1 MDRVFV
7 GFYYLKKQNT
17 ILYVCTILVL
27 CTLYAAQ
34 PIQPL
39 FKEEFA
45 LNGFQAAIFTTVI
58 MFPLGIAPLFY
69 GYILE
74 NLSSRQMLRVS
85 LLLLGILEICFSF
98 SSSYIVLIGIRAV
111 QGFLIP
117 AALTSLVSYIST
129 SSAHENIQKA
139 LGNYVAITIMGGF
152 LGRLLSGISSEYFG
166 WRPFFFI
173 IGVGLIL
180 SFFALLGVNKDA
192 KARFAKVTK
201 KDVVNV
207 LKIKHNFLIYTA
219 IFCVFFVFQGVL
231 NFLPFELKS
240 IDENLG
246 ESKVG
251 LMYAGYVI
259 GLITA
264 LNVTRIIKFFKSES
278 RAMICGM
285 FIYIAG
291 LGLFN
296 IESFTVMFCSMF
308 VFCLGMF
315 MVHSIAAGFVN
326 KLAHER
332 KSITNGLYLS
342 FYYAGGTFG
351 SFLPGV
357 FYQHLG
363 WHAFLLFLGF
373 MLLCGAGFLIFLR
386 KCENAS

>member
-1 MDRVFV
+1 MA
-7 GFYYLKKQNT
+7 KQNA
-17 ILYVCTILVL
+17 ILYICAIFVL

-45 LNGFQAAIFTTVI
+45 LNGFQAVIFTTVI

-74 NLSSRQMLRVS
+74 KRSSRQMLGGS
-85 LLLLGILEICFSF
+85 LLILGVLEICFAF
-98 SSSYIVLIGIRAV
+98 SSSYIILIAIRAI

-117 AALTSLVSYIST
+117 AALTSLISYIST
-129 SSAHENIQKA
+129 SSAPENIQKT

-180 SFFALLGVNKDA
+180 SFFALLKVGKDA
-192 KARFAKVTK
+192 KAGFVKIHKTEVIS
-201 KDVVNV
+201 V
-207 LKIKHNFLIYTA
+207 LKLKHNFFIYAA
-219 IFCVFFVFQGVL
+219 IFCVFFVFQGLL
-231 NFLPFELKS
+231 NFLPFELK
-240 IDENLG
+240 NMNANVG

-259 GLITA
+259 GAIIA
-264 LNVTRIIKFFKSES
+264 FNITRIIAFFKSES

-285 FIYIAG
+285 LIYIAG
-291 LGLFN
+291 LQLFN
-296 IESFTVMFCSMF
+296 INSFTVMFASMF
-308 VFCLGMF
+308 IFCLGMF
-315 MVHSIAAGFVN
+315 TIHSIAAGFVN
-326 KLAHER
+326 KLSLKH

-342 FYYAGGTFG
+342 FYYAGGTLG

-373 MLLCGAGFLIFLR
+373 ILLCGAGFLILLANTL
-386 KCENAS
+386 KAKI

>member
-1 MDRVFV
+1 MS
-7 GFYYLKKQNT
+7 KQNT
-17 ILYVCTILVL
+17 ILYVCAILVL

-45 LNGFQAAIFTTVI
+45 LNSFQAVIFTTVI

-74 NLSSRQMLRVS
+74 NWSSRQMLRVS
-85 LLLLGILEICFSF
+85 LLALGILEICFSF
-98 SSSYIVLIGIRAV
+98 GNSYIVLIAIRAA

-129 SSAHENIQKA
+129 SSTRENIQRA

-152 LGRLLSGISSEYFG
+152 LGRLFSGFSSEYFG

-173 IGVGLIL
+173 IGLGLIL
-180 SFFALLGVNKDA
+180 SFLALGGVSKDA
-192 KARFAKVTK
+192 KAGFAKVTK
-201 KDVVNV
+201 KEVINV
-207 LKIKHNFLIYTA
+207 LKLKHNFFIYAA
-219 IFCVFFVFQGVL
+219 IFCVFFVFQGLL

-240 IDENLG
+240 INEHLG
-246 ESKVG
+246 EGKVG

-264 LNVTRIIKFFKSES
+264 LNVTKIIKFFKSES
-278 RAMICGM
+278 RAMIVGM
-285 FIYIAG
+285 FIYIIG
-291 LGLFN
+291 LQLFN
-296 IESFTVMFCSMF
+296 IESFAVMFGSMF

-315 MVHSIAAGFVN
+315 MVHSIATGFIN
-326 KLAHER
+326 KLANER

-363 WHAFLLFLGF
+363 WGAFLLFLGF
-373 MLLCGAGFLIFLR
+373 MLLCGTVFLFLLKR
-386 KCENAS
+386 CESINRA

>member
-1 MDRVFV
+1 M
-7 GFYYLKKQNT
+7 KKQNA
-17 ILYVCTILVL
+17 ILYLCTILVL

-39 FKEEFA
+39 FKDEFA
-45 LNGFQAAIFTTVI
+45 LNSFQAVIFTTVI

-74 NLSSRQMLRVS
+74 NWSSRQMLRVS
-85 LLLLGILEICFSF
+85 LLLLGILEISF
-98 SSSYIVLIGIRAV
+98 SLSGSYIVLIGIRAA

-129 SSAHENIQKA
+129 SSTHENIQRA

-173 IGVGLIL
+173 IGCGLVL
-180 SFFALLGVNKDA
+180 LFFALLGVNKDA
-192 KARFAKVTK
+192 KAGFTKITK
-201 KDVVNV
+201 KEVANV
-207 LKIKHNFLIYTA
+207 FKIKHNFFIYAA
-219 IFCVFFVFQGVL
+219 IFCVFFVFQGLL

-240 IDENLG
+240 INENLG

-264 LNVTRIIKFFKSES
+264 LNVTKIIRFFKSES
-278 RAMICGM
+278 KAMIWGM

-291 LGLFN
+291 LQLFH
-296 IESFTVMFCSMF
+296 IESFAVMFASMF

-357 FYQHLG
+357 FYQHFG
-363 WHAFLLFLGF
+363 WNAFLFVLGF
-373 MLLCGAGFLIFLR
+373 ALLCGVVFLILLANTL
-386 KCENAS
+386 KDKI

>member
-1 MDRVFV
+1 M
-7 GFYYLKKQNT
+7 KKQT
-17 ILYVCTILVL
+17 VILYMCAILIL

-45 LNGFQAAIFTTVI
+45 LNGFQAVIFTTVI
-58 MFPLGIAPLFY
+58 MFPLGIAPILY

-74 NLSSRQMLRVS
+74 SWSSRQMLRVS
-85 LLLLGILEICFSF
+85 LLLLGILEISFSF
-98 SSSYIVLIGIRAV
+98 SNSYAVLIGIRAV

-129 SSAHENIQKA
+129 SSTYENIQRA

-173 IGVGLIL
+173 IGLGLII
-180 SFFALLGVNKDA
+180 SFFALLGVGKDI
-192 KARFAKVTK
+192 KAGFVKPTK
-201 KDVVNV
+201 KEIVNI
-207 LKIKHNFLIYTA
+207 LKIKHNFYIYAA
-219 IFCVFFVFQGVL
+219 IFCVFFVFQGLL
-231 NFLPFELKS
+231 NFLPFELKN
-240 IDENLG
+240 INENLG

-251 LMYAGYVI
+251 FMYAGYVI

-264 LNVTRIIKFFKSES
+264 LNVTKIIRFFKSES
-278 RAMICGM
+278 KAMIFGM
-285 FIYIAG
+285 FVYIVG
-291 LGLFN
+291 LQLFN
-296 IESFTVMFCSMF
+296 IEIFMVMFGSMF

-315 MVHSIAAGFVN
+315 MIHSIATGFVN
-326 KLAHER
+326 KLSKEH

-342 FYYAGGTFG
+342 FYYAGGTLG

-363 WHAFLLFLGF
+363 WNAFLFFLGF
-373 MLLCGAGFLIFLR
+373 VLLLGLTFLLLL
-386 KCENAS
+386 KKYKNEG

>member
-1 MDRVFV
+1 M
-7 GFYYLKKQNT
+7 KKQT
-17 ILYVCTILVL
+17 LILYVCAILIL

-58 MFPLGIAPLFY
+58 MFPLGIAPILY

-74 NLSSRQMLRVS
+74 SWSSRQMLRVS
-85 LLLLGILEICFSF
+85 LLLLGILEISF
-98 SSSYIVLIGIRAV
+98 SLSNSYMLLIGIRAI

-117 AALTSLVSYIST
+117 AALTSLVSYISV
-129 SSAHENIQKA
+129 SSTYENIQKA

-173 IGVGLIL
+173 IGLGLIVL
-180 SFFALLGVNKDA
+180 FFALLGVGKDI
-192 KARFAKVTK
+192 KAGFVKPTK
-201 KDVVNV
+201 KEVINI
-207 LKIKHNFLIYTA
+207 LKIKHNFYIYAA
-219 IFCVFFVFQGVL
+219 IFCVFFVFQGLL
-231 NFLPFELKS
+231 NFLPFELKN
-240 IDENLG
+240 INENLG
-246 ESKVG
+246 EGKVG
-251 LMYAGYVI
+251 FMYAGYVI

-264 LNVTRIIKFFKSES
+264 LNVTKIIGFFKSES
-278 RAMICGM
+278 RAMIFGM
-285 FIYIAG
+285 FVYIVG
-291 LGLFN
+291 LQLFN
-296 IESFTVMFCSMF
+296 IEIFMIMFGSMF

-315 MVHSIAAGFVN
+315 MIHSIAAGLVN
-326 KLAHER
+326 KLAKEH

-363 WHAFLLFLGF
+363 WNAFLLFLGF
-373 MLLCGAGFLIFLR
+373 VLLCGTGFLILLAT
-386 KCENAS
+386 ASKGKI

>member
-1 MDRVFV
+1 MGRAN
-7 GFYYLKKQNT
+7 G
-17 ILYVCTILVL
+17 ILYICTILVV

-39 FKEEFA
+39 FKDEFA
-45 LNGFQAAIFTTVI
+45 LNSFQAAIFTTVI
-58 MFPLGIAPLFY
+58 MFPLGIAPLIY

-74 NLSSRQMLRVS
+74 NFSSRQMLRIS

-98 SSSYIVLIGIRAV
+98 SNSYIVLIGIRAA

-117 AALTSLVSYIST
+117 AALTSLVSYISI
-129 SSAHENIQKA
+129 SASRENIQRA
-139 LGNYVAITIMGGF
+139 LGNYVAITTLGGF

-173 IGVGLIL
+173 IGFGLIL
-180 SFFALLGVNKDA
+180 SFFALNSVGKDV
-192 KARFAKVTK
+192 KTGFAKIK
-201 KDVVNV
+201 KTEVINV
-207 LKIKHNFLIYTA
+207 LKIKHNFFIYA
-219 IFCVFFVFQGVL
+219 SIFCVFFVFQGVL

-240 IDENLG
+240 INENLG

-264 LNVTRIIKFFKSES
+264 LNVTKIIKLFKSES
-278 RAMICGM
+278 NAMIFGM
-285 FIYIAG
+285 LIYIAG
-291 LGLFN
+291 LQFFN
-296 IESFTVMFCSMF
+296 IEVFEVMFVSMF

-315 MVHSIAAGFVN
+315 TIHSIAAGFVN
-326 KLAHER
+326 KLAAEH

-363 WHAFLLFLGF
+363 WHAFLIFLGF
-373 MLLCGAGFLIFLR
+373 ILLCGTVFLILL
-386 KCENAS
+386 KMKGLNSV

>member
-1 MDRVFV
+1 M
-7 GFYYLKKQNT
+7 KKQNY
-17 ILYVCTILVL
+17 ILYACTVFVL

-45 LNGFQAAIFTTVI
+45 LNSFQAAIFTTVI
-58 MFPLGIAPLFY
+58 MFPLGIAPILY

-74 NLSSRQMLRVS
+74 NWSSRQMLRVS

-98 SSSYIVLIGIRAV
+98 SSSYIVLIGIRAA

-129 SSAHENIQKA
+129 SSTRENIQKA

-152 LGRLLSGISSEYFG
+152 LGRLFSGFSSEYFG

-173 IGVGLIL
+173 IGLGLIV
-180 SFFALLGVNKDA
+180 SFFALLGVSKDA
-192 KARFAKVTK
+192 KAGFVKIRK
-201 KDVVNV
+201 KEVVNV
-207 LKIKHNFLIYTA
+207 LKLKYNFLIYA
-219 IFCVFFVFQGVL
+219 AVFCVFFVFQAVL

-246 ESKVG
+246 EGKVG

-264 LNVTRIIKFFKSES
+264 LNVTRIIAFFKTES
-278 RAMICGM
+278 RAMIFGM
-285 FIYIAG
+285 FIYIIG
-291 LGLFN
+291 LQMFN
-296 IESFTVMFCSMF
+296 MESFTVMFGSMF

-315 MVHSIAAGFVN
+315 MVHSIAAGFIN
-326 KLAHER
+326 KLAQER

-342 FYYAGGTFG
+342 FYYAGGTLG

-363 WHAFLLFLGF
+363 WHAFLIFLGF
-373 MLLCGAGFLIFLR
+373 MLLCGAVFLVLLSNVLKGKI
-386 KCENAS
+386 

>member
-1 MDRVFV
+1 M
-7 GFYYLKKQNT
+7 KKQSV
-17 ILYVCTILVL
+17 ILYICTILVL

-39 FKEEFA
+39 FKSEFA
-45 LNGFQAAIFTTVI
+45 LSNFQAVIFTTVI
-58 MFPLGIAPLFY
+58 MFPLGIAPILY

-74 NLSSRQMLRVS
+74 NWSSRQMLRIS
-85 LLLLGILEICFSF
+85 LLLLGVLEICFSF
-98 SSSYIVLIGIRAV
+98 ADSYIVLIAIRAA

-129 SSAHENIQKA
+129 SSAHENIQRA

-173 IGVGLIL
+173 IGFGLIL
-180 SFFALLGVNKDA
+180 SFFALLGVGKDA
-192 KARFAKVTK
+192 KTGFVRIRK
-201 KDVVNV
+201 KEVINV
-207 LKIKHNFLIYTA
+207 LKRRYNFFIYAA
-219 IFCVFFVFQGVL
+219 IFCVFFVFQGLL

-240 IDENLG
+240 INENLG

-251 LMYAGYVI
+251 MMYAGYVI

-264 LNVTRIIKFFKSES
+264 LNVTRIIGFFKSES
-278 RAMICGM
+278 KAMICGM
-285 FIYIAG
+285 FVYIVG

-296 IESFTVMFCSMF
+296 IEQFGIMFASMF

-326 KLAHER
+326 KLAQKH

-342 FYYAGGTFG
+342 FYYAGGTLG
-351 SFLPGV
+351 SFLPGF
-357 FYQHLG
+357 FYQYFG
-363 WHAFLLFLGF
+363 WHIFLAFLG
-373 MLLCGAGFLIFLR
+373 
-386 KCENAS
+386 